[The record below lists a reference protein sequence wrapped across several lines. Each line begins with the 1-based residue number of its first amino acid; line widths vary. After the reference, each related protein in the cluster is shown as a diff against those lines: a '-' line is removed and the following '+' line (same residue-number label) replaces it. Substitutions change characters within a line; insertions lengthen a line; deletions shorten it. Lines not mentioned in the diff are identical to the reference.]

1 MVIDV
6 SLVHWENTLFP
17 ILVTPLGMVN
27 EVRPEQPVNA
37 EFPSEVTPLGIVTPV
52 I

>member
-17 ILVTPLGMVN
+17 IVVTVFGMVID
-27 EVRPEQPVNA
+27 VKPEQPVNA